1 MPAIA
6 TTTQAAT
13 LNTVAGSCSAADPAP
28 PVYGLTEA
36 AGLHELMD
44 DADAAAA
51 VVAST
56 GLTVPVNVDTT
67 DFTEAEVTD
76 GAALVH

>member
-1 MPAIA
+1 M
-6 TTTQAAT
+6 
-13 LNTVAGSCSAADPAP
+13 
-28 PVYGLTEA
+28 YGLTEA